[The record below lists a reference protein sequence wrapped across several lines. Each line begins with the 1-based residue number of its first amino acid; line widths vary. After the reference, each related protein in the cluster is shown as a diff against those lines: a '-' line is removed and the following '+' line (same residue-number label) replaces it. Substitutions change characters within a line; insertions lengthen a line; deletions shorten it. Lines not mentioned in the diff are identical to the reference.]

1 MLVLLLL
8 NLFYL
13 IHCNNKSRYRE
24 DTELKIKLDLG
35 LDLELDSTKRK
46 IESCGKIKGI
56 RNKKHLRP
64 FLLFIKSKTMN
75 SLHIG
80 LRDTKEGDGV
90 QQRNNP
96 LVLLPQ
102 TLSHQLLASFVSYF
116 ILHSLSPWTSKENEK
131 VQK

>member
-75 SLHIG
+75 SLHNG
-80 LRDTKEGDGV
+80 
-90 QQRNNP
+90 RNIQKY
-96 LVLLPQ
+96 LW
-102 TLSHQLLASFVSYF
+102 
-116 ILHSLSPWTSKENEK
+116 ISLI
-131 VQK
+131 